1 MHEPSRPG
9 LRERRRRD
17 TQQDVHEAALA
28 LFEAQGVRG
37 TTVQQIAERA
47 GISSRTFFR
56 YFSSKEQAAI
66 PGQRRLLEA
75 IEGHTVSEQARAAG
89 LGAVLREVG
98 SAVEAVIAGE
108 GGPDLED
115 HRRVTR
121 LLASEPDLALLA
133 AAQEQELVVR
143 LRERLTPQLPN
154 AERLA
159 IRVLAEVAVVLWRSS
174 WEEWAETVRDGDA
187 PDPLEVFRRS
197 RETLLAVVGSGDIT
211 QGLNLRRT
219 M

>member
-17 TQQDVHEAALA
+17 TQQEVHEAALA
-28 LFEAQGVRG
+28 LFEDQGVRG

-75 IEGHTVSEQARAAG
+75 IEGHTVSERARAEG

-98 SAVEAVIAGE
+98 GAVEAVISGE

-121 LLASEPDLALLA
+121 LIAREPDLALLA
-133 AAQEQELVVR
+133 AAHEQELVVR
-143 LRERLTPQLPN
+143 LRERLGAQLPD
-154 AERLA
+154 ADRLA
-159 IRVLAEVAVVLWRSS
+159 VRVLAEVAVVLWRSS
-174 WEEWAETVRDGDA
+174 WEAWAEAALEGDA
-187 PDPLEVFRRS
+187 PDPLDVFRQCRA
-197 RETLLAVVGSGDIT
+197 TLRDLVRPEDVMRGPH
-211 QGLNLRRT
+211 
-219 M
+219 